1 MIFGKHTGKLLYIG
15 VTNKFCAG
23 CVNNKKAQKKVNHIF
38 KNWSG
43 ASASMESD
51 IILEGFRMAE
61 QQHGVRYIKF
71 VSNGDSSV
79 YTQLIS
85 GISGW
90 GYAIQK

>member
-1 MIFGKHTGKLLYIG
+1 MLQTNFVLDVLITKRHKRKL
-15 VTNKFCAG
+15 T
-23 CVNNKKAQKKVNHIF
+23 F

-71 VSNGDSSV
+71 VSYGDSSV